1 MPTIRLTPSRYSV
14 SNSTYVSVT
23 DPSNMYTNTDS
34 TTFATLT
41 HTSSST
47 SRYNVFIRG
56 FNFSSVP
63 NDAVVTSYTI
73 KIKGSES
80 YNTTAA
86 TNAPRLVN
94 GTTELIIFGENF
106 NTSVKTITKTPS
118 LSKYPWSTITGY
130 GSNFGIGIILKRT
143 SASQQGY
150 VYIYGVEIEV
160 TYSIPGDEEIYY
172 KSNGSWVAATDVY
185 KKVNGSWV
193 LQSDLS
199 NVFDSQAN
207 YVKGE

>member
-1 MPTIRLTPSRYSV
+1 MPTIRLTPSTYSV
-14 SNSTYVSVT
+14 SDSNYVSVT

-47 SRYNVFIRG
+47 STYRVYVRRFD
-56 FNFSSVP
+56 FSSVP

-73 KIKGSES
+73 KIKGYES
-80 YNTTAA
+80 YNTTTVA
-86 TNAPRLVN
+86 NGPRLVN
-94 GTTELIIFGENF
+94 GTTELVSISDNF
-106 NTSVKTITKTPS
+106 KTSVKTLTITPAI
-118 LSKYPWSTITGY
+118 SKYPWSKITGY
-130 GSNFGIGIILKRT
+130 GSNFGVSILLKRT
-143 SASQQGY
+143 KASQQGY

-207 YVKGE
+207 YVQGE